1 MPHTYIFNSATCK
14 FRKTVFF
21 LQAQALLFLEWLP
34 SAYGPQN
41 CKESQKRSNF
51 YFSLF
56 GVIFPPIYCSSL
68 SLLRFLFI
76 FFNGRGC
83 IFFSLQKKKKNGFW
97 MLAQLSDHSLS
108 VVWWTLHDSIKCS
121 EVFSRTEGI
130 DVYSSEDI
138 H

>member
-1 MPHTYIFNSATCK
+1 
-14 FRKTVFF
+14 
-21 LQAQALLFLEWLP
+21 
-34 SAYGPQN
+34 
-41 CKESQKRSNF
+41 
-51 YFSLF
+51 
-56 GVIFPPIYCSSL
+56 
-68 SLLRFLFI
+68 
-76 FFNGRGC
+76 
-83 IFFSLQKKKKNGFW
+83 